1 MSLTRIGSIGI
12 NTGIA
17 FAGVTTIVTLNTA
30 NDALSIGAT
39 VNVGSGIT
47 LGASGDIFATGVSTV
62 TTLKVGSGVT
72 VSSDGDIFAT
82 GVTTSTTFSGAFSGS
97 GANITALNASNIS
110 SGTVP
115 TARLGSGT
123 ASSSTF
129 LRGDSTFQTVNTDLV
144 SDTSPQLG
152 GDLDINGN
160 NITFGDSGSA
170 SDDRLTFG
178 AGTDLS
184 IYHDGTNT
192 TFDNN
197 TGQFNLDGASG
208 SAIRFLNNG
217 TYQCQIGSAGLDLPD
232 TKKIRLG
239 DSEDLELQHDG
250 TNNIIKTSTA
260 AEIQINN
267 GGEYMARFIPNGSS
281 ILYEDNVRVLQTDDY
296 GIGVY
301 GPEGGLAQ
309 ILLYSD
315 EGDDNADKWRII
327 NNNSDFLKI
336 QTYKSGSWQDTISA
350 QAENQVRLFYNG
362 SEKLNTTSGGVSI
375 TGQLYF
381 NNGNLVFGSSG
392 TGIDF
397 SSTSDGSGVDT
408 SELFDDYEEGTWTPV
423 LPYGNSGTN
432 HNLEYAYY
440 TKIGRQVTV
449 LFYLSSISIPNDSN
463 EFRIT
468 GLPYSVVSGH
478 GFGNFGYIHTG
489 NNTDPLF
496 PVFSQGASR
505 IYFHRSDGN
514 TATWKN
520 SDAVSTGM
528 FNSYLLMGGTYFTS
542 T

>member
-1 MSLTRIGSIGI
+1 

-72 VSSDGDIFAT
+72 VSSDGDVFAT

-97 GANITALNASNIS
+97 GANITAINASNIG

-129 LRGDSTFQTVNTDLV
+129 LRGDSTFQTVVTDLV
-144 SDTSPQLG
+144 NDTSPQLG
-152 GDLDINGN
+152 GNLDVNTK
-160 NITFGDSGSA
+160 NILFGDSGGA
-170 SDDRLTFG
+170 TDDRLTFG

-217 TYQCQIGSAGLDLPD
+217 NYQCQIGSAGLDLPD

-267 GGEYMARFIPNGSS
+267 GSEYMARFLPNGSS
-281 ILYEDNVRVLQTDDY
+281 ILYDDNVRALQTNGN

-301 GPEGGLAQ
+301 GPEGDSAQ

-336 QTYKSGSWQDTISA
+336 QAYKSGSWQDTISS

-362 SEKLNTTSGGVSI
+362 SEKLNTSNTGVSI
-375 TGQLYF
+375 SGKIYM
-381 NNGNLVFGSSG
+381 NNGNLQFASSSN
-392 TGIDF
+392 GIDF
-397 SSTSDGSGVDT
+397 SNSSGGGSTSS
-408 SELFDDYEEGTWTPV
+408 LLDDYEEGTWTPSFSAGET
-423 LPYGNSGTN
+423 LSTY
-432 HNLEYAYY
+432 YAQY
-440 TKIGRQVTV
+440 TKIGRLVHAYCYIHSFSDLNGNSNT
-449 LFYLSSISIPNDSN
+449 FSI
-463 EFRIT
+463 E
-468 GLPYSVVSGH
+468 GLPFNASGSNHH
-478 GFGNFGYIHTG
+478 GGGYIAYMGVANYSAPLLPIVAQTSNTG
-489 NNTDPLF
+489 
-496 PVFSQGASR
+496 
-505 IYFHRSDGN
+505 YFHRQDGVN
-514 TATWKN
+514 ATWKYQDMHN
-520 SDAVSTGM
+520 VG
-528 FNSYLLMGGTYFTS
+528 NGTNGQQIVTFVYYAAT
-542 T
+542 